1 MLRPLTAGSH
11 PFSNCQVREVK
22 LIFRECFCI
31 LRKDGIFLGTM
42 ILASI
47 MCLTMQRN
55 RSMGSWKPVSF

>member
-31 LRKDGIFLGTM
+31 LRKDGIFLGNYDPG
-42 ILASI
+42 IHRLPLI
-47 MCLTMQRN
+47 R
-55 RSMGSWKPVSF
+55 